1 MSRPEILMPG
11 RMSDSVERALD
22 AQFTVHR
29 LHLRDDPAAALA
41 ALAPHIRAVA
51 AGGHAK
57 VDAALIDALPHLE
70 IVANFGVGYDNVDAR
85 YAAEKGVI
93 VTNTPDVLTEEVA
106 DTALGLILMTV
117 REFSAAERYLRAG
130 KWPTAAYPL
139 TKATLR
145 DRTAGIVGLGRIG
158 KAIARR
164 LEAFGV
170 PVVYHNRRPQ
180 EDVSYRYYG
189 DLVEMARDVDMLV
202 SVLPGGASTDK
213 LINRAV
219 LDALGPR
226 GIVINI
232 GRGTVVD
239 EAELI
244 AALTEKRIH
253 AAGLDVFEKEP
264 QVPAALMALENA
276 VLLPH
281 VGSASEHTR
290 DAMGQ
295 RVVDNLLAWKDGR
308 PPISPVAETPFSGWH
323 KR

>member
-11 RMSDSVERALD
+11 RLLDSVERTLD
-22 AQFTVHR
+22 AHFTVHR
-29 LHLRDDPAAALA
+29 LYLRGEPAAALA
-41 ALAPHIRAVA
+41 ALAPHVRAIA
-51 AGGHAK
+51 AGGGAS
-57 VDAALIDALPHLE
+57 VDAAMIDALPHLE
-70 IVANFGVGYDNVDAR
+70 IVANFGVGYDNVDAK
-85 YAAEKGVI
+85 YAATKGII

-106 DTALGLILMTV
+106 DTALGLLLMTV
-117 REFSAAERYLRAG
+117 REFSAAERHLRAG
-130 KWPTAAYPL
+130 LWPAGSYPL
-139 TKATLR
+139 TKGTLR
-145 DRTAGIVGLGRIG
+145 DRTVGIVGLGRIG

-180 EDVSYRYYG
+180 DDVSYRYYD
-189 DLVEMARDVDMLV
+189 DLIAMARDVDTLI

-213 LINRAV
+213 LIGRPV
-219 LDALGPR
+219 FDALGPR
-226 GIVINI
+226 GIIINI

-239 EAELI
+239 EAALI
-244 AALTEKRIH
+244 EALAENRIQ

-264 QVPAALMALENA
+264 QVPAALMALDNA

-281 VGSASEHTR
+281 VGSASVHTR

-295 RVVDNLLAWKDGR
+295 RVVDNLVAWSEGK
-308 PPISPVAETPFSGWH
+308 PPISPVGETPFTGWT